1 MIERVTTI
9 PKSAQ
14 EQKAKG
20 RVILAFGEVTGHHH
34 SFAAAEV
41 ASFRAKDGDEYFDIK
56 GQPLKFRLPI
66 VRQWRSQVMVNHPQ
80 HGLIEFAESDVVI
93 DGNQV
98 VADGKFALLF
108 HGNDARTE
116 SDHTMQAIPAGLYKG
131 GSAGKSIQRE
141 YSPEEIRNVAD

>member
-1 MIERVTTI
+1 MIERVTKI
-9 PKSAQ
+9 PEAAQ
-14 EQKAKG
+14 KQKTKG
-20 RVILAFGEVTGHHH
+20 RVILAYGEVTGHHH
-34 SFAAAEV
+34 SFAATEV
-41 ASFRAKDGDEYFDIK
+41 ASFTAKDGAEYFDVK
-56 GQPLKFRLPI
+56 GQSLKFRLPI

-80 HGLIEFAESDVVI
+80 HGMIEFAASDVVI
-93 DGNQV
+93 ENNQV

-131 GSAGKSIQRE
+131 ASAGKSIQRE

>member
-1 MIERVTTI
+1 MIERVSKI
-9 PKSAQ
+9 PASAQ
-14 EQKAKG
+14 KRTAKG

-34 SFAAAEV
+34 SFAGV
-41 ASFRAKDGDEYFDIK
+41 DVSSFATKEGDEYFEVK
-56 GQPLKFRLPI
+56 GQSLKFRLPI

-80 HGLIEFAESDVVI
+80 HGMIEFAASDVEI
-93 DGNQV
+93 EGNQV

-108 HGNDARTE
+108 HGNDACTE

-131 GSAGKSIQRE
+131 ASAGKSIQRE